1 MFEITY
7 LIPTKNYSQKGI
19 KMSEENKVEENNVEN
34 PSTDASKNNDI
45 PYSRFQEVN
54 TQKKELQDQVAKMQE
69 QLNTIDAENKSKRE
83 ERMKK
88 NEDYKTLLGE
98 KDAEIEKLSGY
109 KTQWNDYEASRR
121 DALQSKLP
129 ENKQKFASTMNLTD
143 LEEFVDIETANLKR
157 GTGMDSSRVGA
168 KAANAGE
175 FNGYSSY
182 AEWAEKDPN
191 SYEQANRLANS
202 GIKIGYGNE

>member
-1 MFEITY
+1 
-7 LIPTKNYSQKGI
+7 
-19 KMSEENKVEENNVEN
+19 MSEENKTNTVEENNETN
-34 PSTDASKNNDI
+34 PSTDASKNNENI

-54 TQKKELQDQVAKMQE
+54 SAKKELQDQNAKIQE
-69 QLNTIDAENKSKRE
+69 QLNTINAENKAKRE

-88 NEDYKTLLGE
+88 NEDYKTLLSE
-98 KDAEIEKLSGY
+98 KDAEIETLSGF
-109 KTQWNDYEASRR
+109 KTQWNEYEASRR

-129 ENKQKFASTMNLTD
+129 ENKQKFASSMKLVE
-143 LEEFVDIETANLKR
+143 LEEFVDIETANLNK

-168 KAANAGE
+168 KATNAGE

-202 GIKIGYGNE
+202 GIKIGYSE

>member
-1 MFEITY
+1 
-7 LIPTKNYSQKGI
+7 
-19 KMSEENKVEENNVEN
+19 MSEENKTNAVEGNNETN
-34 PSTDASKNNDI
+34 PSTDASQNNDI

-54 TQKKELQDQVAKMQE
+54 SAKKELQDQNAKIQE
-69 QLNTIDAENKSKRE
+69 QLNTINAENKAKRE

-88 NEDYKTLLGE
+88 NDDYKTLLSE
-98 KDAEIEKLSGY
+98 KDAEIETLSGF
-109 KTQWNDYEASRR
+109 KTQWNEYEASRR

-129 ENKQKFASTMNLTD
+129 ENKQKFASSMKLVE
-143 LEEFVDIETANLKR
+143 LEEFVDIETANLNK

-168 KAANAGE
+168 KATNAGE

-202 GIKIGYGNE
+202 GIKIGYSE

>member
-1 MFEITY
+1 
-7 LIPTKNYSQKGI
+7 
-19 KMSEENKVEENNVEN
+19 MSEESKTNQVEGNNESN

-54 TQKKELQDQVAKMQE
+54 TQKKELQDQVAKMQD
-69 QLNTIDAENKSKRE
+69 QLNTIDADTKAKRE

-129 ENKQKFASTMNLTD
+129 ENKQKFASTMSLTD
-143 LEEFVDIETANLKR
+143 LEEFVDIESTNLNK

-168 KAANAGE
+168 KPAQAGE
-175 FNGYSSY
+175 FGGYASTS
-182 AEWAEKDPN
+182 EWASKDPKGFTKHLEEN
-191 SYEQANRLANS
+191 VKGY
-202 GIKIGYGNE
+202 IK

>member
-1 MFEITY
+1 
-7 LIPTKNYSQKGI
+7 
-19 KMSEENKVEENNVEN
+19 MSEENKTNAVEGNNETN
-34 PSTDASKNNDI
+34 PSTDASQNNDI

-54 TQKKELQDQVAKMQE
+54 SAKKELQDQNAKIQE
-69 QLNTIDAENKSKRE
+69 QLNTINAENKAKRE

-88 NEDYKTLLGE
+88 NDDYKTLLSE
-98 KDAEIEKLSGY
+98 KDAEIETLSGF
-109 KTQWNDYEASRR
+109 KTQWNEYEASRR

-129 ENKQKFASTMNLTD
+129 ENKQKFASSMKLVE
-143 LEEFVDIETANLKR
+143 LEEFVEIETANLNK

-168 KAANAGE
+168 KATNAGE

-202 GIKIGYGNE
+202 GIKIGYSE

>member
-1 MFEITY
+1 
-7 LIPTKNYSQKGI
+7 
-19 KMSEENKVEENNVEN
+19 MSEENKVEENSVEN

-54 TQKKELQDQVAKMQE
+54 TQKKELQGQVAKMQE
-69 QLNTIDAENKSKRE
+69 QLNTIDADNKSKRE

-88 NEDYKTLLGE
+88 NEDYTTLIAE
-98 KDAEIEKLSGY
+98 KDAEIEKLSGF
-109 KTQWNDYEASRR
+109 KTQWNDYETSRR

-129 ENKQKFASTMNLTD
+129 ENKQKFVSSMSLQD
-143 LEEFVDIETANLKR
+143 LEEFVDIETANLNK

-168 KAANAGE
+168 KASGSGE
-175 FNGYSSY
+175 YGGYGSY

-191 SYEQANRLANS
+191 SYEQANKLASS
-202 GIKIGYGNE
+202 GIKIGYSE

>member
-1 MFEITY
+1 
-7 LIPTKNYSQKGI
+7 
-19 KMSEENKVEENNVEN
+19 MSEESKTNTVEETNVSN
-34 PSTDASKNNDI
+34 PTTEGSKNNDI

-54 TQKKELQDQVAKMQE
+54 SAKKELSDQNAKLTE
-69 QLNTIDAENKSKRE
+69 QLNTIDAENKVKRE

-88 NEDYKTLLGE
+88 NEDYTTLIAE
-98 KDAEIEKLSGY
+98 KDAEIDKLSGF
-109 KTQWNDYEASRR
+109 KTQWNEYEASRR

-129 ENKQKFASTMNLTD
+129 ENKQKFASSMKLVE
-143 LEEFVDIETANLKR
+143 LEEFVDIESANLNK

-168 KAANAGE
+168 KATNSGD

-191 SYEQANRLANS
+191 SYEQANKLANS
-202 GIKIGYGNE
+202 GIKIGYSE